1 MDRATTGL
9 PFDDIRR
16 LLDGPP
22 LPNTEAADA
31 VRAGTEPGLGKLQE
45 LGEWLAAWQG
55 GAIPAITQP
64 LVAVFAANHNIL
76 DQGVAEEAMSG
87 TQERVELIAAG
98 GAAVSR
104 AALQSNVGLKVFDLA
119 LDLPTPDITLEDAL
133 DEAGCA
139 ATMAFGMEAI
149 AGGTDLLCLTDIGV
163 GNRTIAA
170 ALALALFGGKAEDW
184 LGEEPSSNLYESQIK
199 AVDAAVARLGDNT
212 GDPLEV
218 LRRVGGRE
226 FAAVAG
232 AILAARYQNIPV
244 LLDGPVSVAA
254 AAILQAANPAS
265 IAHCRATH
273 ADVDAG
279 HERLLKELGFEPLLG
294 LGLKNSS
301 GLGSVVAI
309 DLCRSAAVAVQKPG
323 V

>member
-1 MDRATTGL
+1 MDRAATGL

-16 LLDGPP
+16 LIDGPP
-22 LPNTEAADA
+22 LPNTEVADT
-31 VRAGTEPGLGKLQE
+31 VRAGSEPGLGHLQDV
-45 LGEWLAAWQG
+45 GEWLAAWQG
-55 GAIPAITQP
+55 RPDPAITQP
-64 LVAVFAANHNIL
+64 LIAVFAANHNIL
-76 DQGVAEEAMSG
+76 DQDVADEPMSA
-87 TQERVELIAAG
+87 TQARVEQIAAG

-133 DEAGCA
+133 DEAACA

-149 AGGTDLLCLTDIGV
+149 AGGADLLCVTDIGV
-163 GNRTIAA
+163 GNRTVAA
-170 ALALALFGGKAEDW
+170 AVALALFGGTAEDW
-184 LGEEPSSNLYESQIK
+184 LSGEPTETKWQNQK
-199 AVDAAVARLGDNT
+199 QAVETAVARLGGET
-212 GDPLEV
+212 SDPLEV

-226 FAAVAG
+226 VAAIAG

-254 AAILQAANPAS
+254 AAVLRALNPAI

-273 ADVDAG
+273 ADADPG
-279 HERLLKELGFEPLLG
+279 HERLLTE
-294 LGLKNSS
+294 LGLKPLLNLGLKGSS
-301 GLGSVVAI
+301 GLGSVLGV

-323 V
+323 A

>member
-16 LLDGPP
+16 LIDGPP
-22 LPNTEAADA
+22 LPNTDAADHL
-31 VRAGTEPGLGKLQE
+31 RAESEPGLGKLQD

-55 GAIPAITQP
+55 RATPAITQP
-64 LVAVFAANHNIL
+64 LIAVFAANHTIL
-76 DQGVAEEAMSG
+76 DQGVADEPMSA
-87 TQERVELIAAG
+87 TQARVEVIAAG

-133 DEAGCA
+133 DEAACA

-149 AGGTDLLCLTDIGV
+149 AGGADLLSVTDIGV
-163 GNRTIAA
+163 GNRTVAA
-170 ALALALFGGKAEDW
+170 AIALALFGGTAEDW
-184 LGEEPSSNLYESQIK
+184 LALEPTETMGQNQIRAVES
-199 AVDAAVARLGDNT
+199 AVSRLGGETN
-212 GDPLEV
+212 DPLEV

-226 FAAVAG
+226 FAAIAG

-254 AAILQAANPAS
+254 AAVLREMNPAS

-273 ADVDAG
+273 ADADAG
-279 HERLLKELGFEPLLG
+279 HARLLKELSFEPLLE
-294 LGLKNSS
+294 LGLQNQS
-301 GLGSVVAI
+301 GLGSVLAI
-309 DLCRSAAVAVQKPG
+309 DLCRSAAIAVQKSG
-323 V
+323 T

>member
-22 LPNTEAADA
+22 LPNTDAADT
-31 VRAGTEPGLGKLQE
+31 VRAGSEPGLGKLQD

-55 GAIPAITQP
+55 RATPAITQP

-76 DQGVAEEAMSG
+76 DQGVADDPMSA

-119 LDLPTPDITLEDAL
+119 LDLPTPDITIEDAL

-149 AGGTDLLCLTDIGV
+149 AGGADLLCVTDIGV

-170 ALALALFGGKAEDW
+170 ALALALFGGTAEDW
-184 LGEEPSSNLYESQIK
+184 LAEEPNSHLHESQRR
-199 AVDAAVARLGDNT
+199 AVETAVGRLDGDT
-212 GDPLEV
+212 KDPLEV

-226 FAAVAG
+226 FAALAG

-254 AAILQAANPAS
+254 AAILHALNPAS
-265 IAHCRATH
+265 IAHCRVTH
-273 ADVDAG
+273 VDKDAG
-279 HERLLKELGFEPLLG
+279 HERLLKALGFEPLLS
-294 LGLKNSS
+294 LGLQNSS
-301 GLGSVVAI
+301 GLGSVLAI

-323 V
+323 G

>member
-22 LPNTEAADA
+22 LPNTDAADT
-31 VRAGTEPGLGKLQE
+31 VRAGSEPGLGKLQG

-55 GAIPAITQP
+55 RANPAITQP

-76 DQGVAEEAMSG
+76 DQGVAEDPMSA

-133 DEAGCA
+133 DEAACA

-149 AGGTDLLCLTDIGV
+149 AGGADLLCVTDIGV

-170 ALALALFGGKAEDW
+170 ALALALYGGTVKDW
-184 LGEEPSSNLYESQIK
+184 LAEEPGSNLYESQK
-199 AVDAAVARLGDNT
+199 RAVETAVGRLDGDT
-212 GDPLEV
+212 KDPLEV

-226 FAAVAG
+226 FAALAG

-254 AAILQAANPAS
+254 AAILHALNPAS

-273 ADVDAG
+273 ADKDAG
-279 HERLLKELGFEPLLG
+279 HERLLKELGFEPLLD

-301 GLGSVVAI
+301 GLGSVLAI